1 MAKFNNDRVRKIGEG
16 LVLAAKQS
24 AIETKRIKNGKLELL
39 QQLANILGMY
49 DQVVPSCDVGLFT
62 MISIIPSGT
71 SVNVAFH
78 AKELVPAPDT
88 RAGSG
93 FATVPQFTF
102 VIDGVP
108 PFPEL
113 DTLNEI
119 EFVIESQ
126 LIGTLNSRLMSTVVA
141 FVSPD
146 SA

>member
-1 MAKFNNDRVRKIGEG
+1 MTVLRSSVFLVCATAGFAALQPARV
-16 LVLAAKQS
+16 S
-24 AIETKRIKNGKLELL
+24 AEWWSR
-39 QQLANILGMY
+39 APV
-49 DQVVPSCDVGLFT
+49 DVVPSCEVGLFT
-62 MISIIPSGT
+62 MISMIPSGT

-78 AKELVPAPDT
+78 ANELVPAPDT